1 MPKNKPT
8 SRQTG
13 RSAHANFSGQHLIRD
28 KSLVRRMIEL
38 ARLSPEPLVLD
49 IGAGAGALT
58 IPLAQEGWRV
68 LAIENDPLFARKLR
82 GKLGEAEGIR
92 LAEADFLEMPLPR
105 KPFGV
110 VANIPFAITTAV
122 LGRLMDHPAVPFRH
136 GVLIIE
142 LGAARRFTADPV
154 TQARILGWRMQFDLK
169 LAEPVPPDRFSPP
182 PRVQCAIL
190 TVRRK
195 KEPLVRPSDHARFMG
210 LVTQAL
216 RVPAAPL
223 YGALGPWFTPA
234 QLKHLVK
241 LLRVDRSVPVGV
253 LNERQWADVFE
264 TMIRYVE
271 PYRWPKA
278 CGSSR
283 R

>member
-1 MPKNKPT
+1 MPKNKRP
-8 SRQTG
+8 SRQAG
-13 RSAHANFSGQHLIRD
+13 RLAPTNFSGQHLIRD

-38 ARLSPEPLVLD
+38 ARLSPQPLVLD

-58 IPLAQEGWRV
+58 LPLAQEGWQV
-68 LAIENDPLFARKLR
+68 LAIENDPRFAEKLH

-92 LAEADFLEMPLPR
+92 IVEADFLEMPLPR

-110 VANIPFAITTAV
+110 VANIPFAITTSV
-122 LGRLMDHPAVPFRH
+122 LGKLMDHPAVPFRH
-136 GVLIIE
+136 GVLIVE

-154 TQARILGWRMQFDLK
+154 THARILGWRMQFDLK
-169 LAEPVPPDRFSPP
+169 LAEPVSPDHFSPP

-216 RVPAAPL
+216 RVPGAPL
-223 YGALGPWFTPA
+223 HAALGLWFTPA

-241 LLRVDRSVPVGV
+241 LLRVDRSAPIGA
-253 LNERQWADVFE
+253 LNERQWAAFFE

-278 CGSSR
+278 GGMSKR
-283 R
+283 

>member
-1 MPKNKPT
+1 MPKNKRS

-13 RSAHANFSGQHLIRD
+13 HPAQTNFSGQHLIRD

-38 ARLSPEPLVLD
+38 ARLSPQPLVLD

-58 IPLAQEGWRV
+58 LPLAQEGWQV
-68 LAIENDPLFARKLR
+68 LAIENDPRFAEKLR
-82 GKLGEAEGIR
+82 SKIREAEGIR
-92 LAEADFLEMPLPR
+92 LAEANFLEMPLPR

-110 VANIPFAITTAV
+110 IANIPFAITTAV

-136 GVLIIE
+136 GVLIVE

-169 LAEPVPPDRFSPP
+169 LAEPVSPDRFSPP

-195 KEPLVRPSDHARFMG
+195 KEPLVRPSDHARLMG

-216 RVPAAPL
+216 RVPGTPL
-223 YGALGPWFTPA
+223 HAALGPWFTPA

-241 LLRVDRSVPVGV
+241 LLRVDRSVPVGA
-253 LNERQWADVFE
+253 LNERQWAAIFE

-271 PYRWPKA
+271 PYRWPRAGGLSK
-278 CGSSR
+278 R
-283 R
+283 